1 MGRVSFYQEALEFIF
16 RERVGWERY
25 NDTLP
30 MGREDSIILAFRMG
44 PAASGCELYNIDII
58 LALIFI

>member
-44 PAASGCELYNIDII
+44 PAASGSGL
-58 LALIFI
+58 